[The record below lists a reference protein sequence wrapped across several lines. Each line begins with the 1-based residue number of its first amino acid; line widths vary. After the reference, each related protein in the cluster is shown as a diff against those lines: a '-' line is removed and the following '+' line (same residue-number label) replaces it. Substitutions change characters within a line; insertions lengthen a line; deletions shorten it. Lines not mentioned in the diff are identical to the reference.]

1 MLIAHRIA
9 HSRNSIVIGDVM
21 KIKTIVMPNSYR
33 DSVFLMKLSGQA
45 KEEGGAETVSAM
57 MATIRN
63 KELFEASGLMTPDIR
78 DANANDLVIAVR
90 AEEDR
95 LEAAAAAVVRM
106 LEEAPA
112 RKQADRRGEAVPRT
126 VDGAMAA
133 DPKPNIALVSV
144 AGDYARYEA
153 ARAVTNNLDVMLY
166 SDNIS
171 LADELAL
178 KIMASRKK
186 LMVMGPDCGTAIID
200 KTPLAFANS
209 VRPGPV
215 GIIGASGTGLQ
226 EMCCLLDRMG
236 VGISQAYGTG
246 GRDLKDEIGG
256 LTTLTALDR
265 LAVDADTKAVAILGK
280 PPGKATRAK
289 LIERCRRL
297 GKQVF
302 MHYMGVHDYSAEDK
316 AGMGTAVNL
325 TDFSIMVAKHIAP
338 AAVLDERE
346 NDRPLPAGLKP
357 GFLHGVFGGG
367 TLCQEAAEIASRSL
381 PGDKFSN
388 LKVEGFTHI
397 TGKDKVEGHVF
408 LDLGEDEFTVGR
420 PHPMMAPELKMER
433 LVDALRNPGVTVAL
447 IDMVIGYGSHPDQAN
462 LVAQALEKADKHS
475 GGTSRETLVVASV
488 CGTEGD
494 TPSRSSQV
502 AVLERAGV
510 TVLASNARAAAWA
523 VRAARGA

>member
-1 MLIAHRIA
+1 
-9 HSRNSIVIGDVM
+9 M

-63 KELFEASGLMTPDIR
+63 KELFEASGLMTPEIQA
-78 DANANDLVIAVR
+78 ANPNDLVIAVR

-95 LEAAAAAVVRM
+95 LEIAAAAVVRM

-112 RKQADRRGEAVPRT
+112 GKQDGPRGNAAPRT
-126 VDGAMAA
+126 IDGAMAI
-133 DPKPNIALVSV
+133 DPKLNIALVSV

-153 ARAVTNNLDVMLY
+153 GRAVANGLDVMLY

-186 LMVMGPDCGTAIID
+186 LMVMGPDCGTAIVN
-200 KTPLAFANS
+200 KTPLAFANR
-209 VRPGPV
+209 VRSGPV
-215 GIIGASGTGLQ
+215 GVIGASGTGLQ
-226 EMCCLLDRMG
+226 EVCCLLDRMG

-256 LTTLTALDR
+256 LATFTALDR
-265 LAVDADTKAVAILGK
+265 LAADTDAKAVAILGK
-280 PPGKATRAK
+280 PPGNATRAK
-289 LIERCRRL
+289 LVERCRRF
-297 GKQVF
+297 GKRVF
-302 MHYMGVHDYSAEDK
+302 VHYMGVSDYSAEER
-316 AGMGTAVNL
+316 AGMATAGNL
-325 TDFSIMVAKHIAP
+325 TDFSIMVAKHFVPP
-338 AAVLDERE
+338 AALDET
-346 NDRPLPAGLKP
+346 DGGRPLPAGLKP
-357 GFLHGVFGGG
+357 GFLHGIFGGG
-367 TLCQEAAEIASRSL
+367 TLCREAAELAASRL
-381 PGDKFSN
+381 AGDKFSN
-388 LKVEGFTHI
+388 LEVEGFTRI
-397 TGKDKVEGHVF
+397 TGKDRVEGHVF

-433 LVDALRNPGVTVAL
+433 LVDALRAPGVTVAL

-462 LVAQALEKADKHS
+462 MAVRAMEKADKLS
-475 GGTSRETLVVASV
+475 GGASRKTLVVASV

-494 TPSRSSQV
+494 APSRSSQ
-502 AVLERAGV
+502 AAILEEAGV
-510 TVLASNARAAAWA
+510 AVLASNARAATWA
-523 VRAARGA
+523 ARAAQGG